1 MNQNQNL
8 LRERVKTFKDELN
21 LPISKFA
28 KAIGFERSIYYKW
41 IKGDFNFGAIKAQ
54 RIDEYL
60 RRYGF

>member
-1 MNQNQNL
+1 MSQNI
-8 LRERVKTFKDELN
+8 LRERVQAFINELN

-28 KAIGFERSIYYKW
+28 QAIGFERSIYYRW
-41 IKGDFNFGAIKAQ
+41 IKGNFDFGAVKAK